1 MNIMER
7 EIKIYGFVV
16 RSILPK
22 HRDAFYAEFPALL
35 ASKQLVFQ
43 EDLTKGL
50 EGAGEAIL
58 AVQKGTNNGKS
69 VVVVADH

>member
-1 MNIMER
+1 MNILTK
-7 EIKIYGFVV
+7 EIKVFGFVV

-22 HRDAFYAEFPALL
+22 HRDAFYEEIPALL
-35 ASKQLVFQ
+35 ASNKLVFK

-69 VVVVADH
+69 VVVVADQ